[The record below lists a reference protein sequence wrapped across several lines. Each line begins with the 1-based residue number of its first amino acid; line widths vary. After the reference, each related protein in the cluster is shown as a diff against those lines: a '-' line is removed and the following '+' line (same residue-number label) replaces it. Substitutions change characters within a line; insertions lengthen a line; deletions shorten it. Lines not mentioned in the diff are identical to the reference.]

1 MFRYV
6 TIFGMAL
13 AIHSFACNRDSSG
26 ESVQS
31 ADELPL
37 ALQGFSITKDAQGLL
52 FSFADP
58 STGQLRTSQS
68 MADIPDGARSNV
80 VVFSRA
86 LQKGDLP
93 ASLMIVADLTAP
105 GDGGAYP
112 FRLVSRYAGENPG
125 KVKGGKS
132 SSPAPGSAR
141 VIVYKTDWCPHC
153 RTAANWL
160 KARQIP
166 FVEKDVERDP
176 GARAELL
183 SQGRKQGLPEH
194 LLSSVPILYVRG
206 TLVLGF
212 DESQVLSLL
221 EK

>member
-1 MFRYV
+1 MFRFV
-6 TIFGMAL
+6 TIWGMAL
-13 AIHSFACNRDSSG
+13 AILSFACNRDSSG

-31 ADELPL
+31 ADELPR
-37 ALQGFSITKDAQGLL
+37 ALQRFRITEDAEGLL

-58 STGQLRTSQS
+58 ATGQLRTSQS
-68 MADIPDGARSNV
+68 MAEVPDGVRSNV
-80 VVFSRA
+80 VVFSRS
-86 LQKGDLP
+86 LRKGDLP

-105 GDGGAYP
+105 GEDGAYP
-112 FRLVSRYAGENPG
+112 FRLVSRYAGEGSG
-125 KVKGGKS
+125 KAKPTKAS
-132 SSPAPGSAR
+132 AAAPGTSR
-141 VIVYKTDWCPHC
+141 VVVYKTDWCPHC

-183 SQGRKQGLPEH
+183 SQGRRQGLPEH

-212 DESQVLSLL
+212 DEAKVRSLL
-221 EK
+221 ER